1 MKHIEYFTISHYL
14 PDGVYQQN
22 KELGKYLR
30 NSHYSKRGLHPK
42 EAEHNFIRYVQEMQ
56 EYGIHYISGI
66 WTRDDKIELNVYIG
80 IGLNGIKIFERNAGG
95 GNVSRSRGSRKC
107 NKRLLYDEFDWLE
120 IENICFSKQILCV
133 VVRKS
138 NLRLNLGS
146 KEKTRLK
153 FKLKMDSRKYD
164 FFLLIT
170 LFRTFNKI
178 FIPDHFLPSPLHL
191 NIINST

>member
-30 NSHYSKRGLHPK
+30 NSHFSKRGLHPK
-42 EAEHNFIRYVQEMQ
+42 EAEHNFIRYVQEMR
-56 EYGIHYISGI
+56 EYGIHYISGV

-80 IGLNGIKIFERNAGG
+80 IGLNGIKIFERNASG
-95 GNVSRSRGSRKC
+95 GNVSRSRTTRKC

-146 KEKTRLK
+146 KEKSRLK
-153 FKLKMDSRKYD
+153 FKLKMDSRK
-164 FFLLIT
+164 
-170 LFRTFNKI
+170 
-178 FIPDHFLPSPLHL
+178 
-191 NIINST
+191 

>member
-1 MKHIEYFTISHYL
+1 MKNIEYFTISHYL

-30 NSHYSKRGLHPK
+30 NSHFSKRGLHPK
-42 EAEHNFIRYVQEMQ
+42 EAEQSFIRYIQEMR
-56 EYGIHYISGI
+56 EYGIHYISGV

-80 IGLNGIKIFERNAGG
+80 ICLNGIKIFERKPGAGAV
-95 GNVSRSRGSRKC
+95 NRSHDRKC
-107 NKRLLYDEFDWLE
+107 SKRLMYDEFDWLE
-120 IENICFSKQILCV
+120 IENICFSKQILCI

-153 FKLKMDSRKYD
+153 FKLKMDSRK
-164 FFLLIT
+164 
-170 LFRTFNKI
+170 
-178 FIPDHFLPSPLHL
+178 
-191 NIINST
+191 